1 MENGILKFGYEDTDR
16 KIEVELYGIIFEI
29 NKRNIVDKDINK
41 INQDDI
47 NNVEKEIKELIGEN
61 SIEKINNKRIFFE
74 NKVQD
79 KSVDNYKKIEY
90 VLRHFYPAFFN
101 ERNYIEL
108 LQNPQLYKEACEKL
122 IWFYK
127 CGRKIITIPKRIEKA
142 LKSISILMN
151 MMMNIFIVHF
161 IKSIE

>member
-79 KSVDNYKKIEY
+79 KSVDNHKKIEY
-90 VLRHFYPAFFN
+90 VLRHFYPAF
-101 ERNYIEL
+101 L
-108 LQNPQLYKEACEKL
+108 MK
-122 IWFYK
+122 
-127 CGRKIITIPKRIEKA
+127 GTI
-142 LKSISILMN
+142 
-151 MMMNIFIVHF
+151 
-161 IKSIE
+161 